1 MTSRYSFFVV
11 GLGVSVWEV
20 LVRFAEAFSTF
31 STLADD
37 AVLLVASF
45 GLEISPGSE
54 SRDEG
59 RFILEDRLKQLA
71 FGSSCTT
78 FGLRPRLAFSSI
90 LTGSALS
97 ASFGLFNVTCYLIS
111 VS

>member
-11 GLGVSVWEV
+11 GLGVSVLEV

-31 STLADD
+31 SDD

-71 FGSSCTT
+71 FGSSCTS

-97 ASFGLFNVTCYLIS
+97 ASFGLFPAQWEKCQNFGA
-111 VS
+111 